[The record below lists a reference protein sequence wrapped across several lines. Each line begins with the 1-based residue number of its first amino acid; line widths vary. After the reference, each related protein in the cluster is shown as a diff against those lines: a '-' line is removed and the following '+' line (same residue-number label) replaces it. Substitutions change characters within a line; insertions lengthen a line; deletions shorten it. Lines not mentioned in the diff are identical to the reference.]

1 MESEGVTVTVDSKEG
16 LDIILN
22 CCAKECAVL
31 AVAKSLGVPISIRK

>member
-16 LDIILN
+16 LDTMN

-31 AVAKSLGVPISIRK
+31 VVAKSLGVPISIRK